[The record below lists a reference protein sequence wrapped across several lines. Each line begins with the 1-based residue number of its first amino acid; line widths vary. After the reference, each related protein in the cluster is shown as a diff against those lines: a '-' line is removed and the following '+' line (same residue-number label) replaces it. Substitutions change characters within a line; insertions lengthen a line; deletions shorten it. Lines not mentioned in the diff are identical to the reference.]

1 MNEIK
6 KLAGQTVIYGL
17 GSILPR
23 VLNYL
28 VLTTLYTSLFGKD
41 PYGILSEL
49 YAWLVIV
56 LVVIEFGM
64 ESGYFRFAGMGE
76 DRKKVFSHTI
86 GFVGMMAI
94 VWMIMVYLFI
104 NPISGFIHYEDNR
117 NYIIWMA
124 WIVAIDSIAMIPFA
138 QLRQES
144 KALRFALLKLGNVLI
159 NIGLV
164 LMFLLLFPWMEN
176 RGMVIPGW
184 LYNRELGVGYVF
196 LANLI
201 TSALMLVLLLPEMRS
216 LRLVFDP
223 ALMKKLLAYSAPLV
237 IVGLAG
243 AINDAGDKVFVKMI
257 TGDQGQVGIYSANYR
272 IAVMMTLFIQMFR
285 YAFEPFLFAVSGDR
299 KAPETYARV
308 MKYFVITGLL
318 VFLLTTLYIDF
329 FKVILLRKTEFWEGL
344 NVVPIVLMANLFL
357 GIYYNLSVWYKVRD
371 LTRYAAIMATIGALV
386 TIVLNWTLVPRIGY
400 MGSAWATLACYS
412 VMMLISWLWG
422 RKVYPIPYE
431 TKRIGLWMV
440 FAVILYL
447 ISFFFRMDNLWV
459 RLIMDTGLLLVFILL
474 VGYSERAMLT
484 PLLKGVRE
492 RFRR

>member
-28 VLTTLYTSLFGKD
+28 VLTTFYTSLFGKD

-64 ESGYFRFAGMGE
+64 ESGYFRFAGTGE

-86 GFVGMMAI
+86 GFVTLMALLWI
-94 VWMIMVYLFI
+94 ILVYLFI
-104 NPISGFIHYEDNR
+104 NPVAGFIHYEDNQ

-138 QLRQES
+138 QLRQEG
-144 KALRFALLKLGNVLI
+144 KALRFAILKICNVLI

-164 LMFLLLFPWMEN
+164 LVFLVLFPWMVS
-176 RGMVIPGW
+176 RGATVPSW
-184 LYNRELGVGYVF
+184 LYDRELGVGYVF

-201 TSALMLVLLLPEMRS
+201 TSAVMLILLLPEMRS
-216 LRLVFDP
+216 LRFVFDR
-223 ALMKKLLAYSAPLV
+223 ALMARLLAYSAPLV

-243 AINDAGDKVFVKMI
+243 AINDAGDKVFLKMI

-285 YAFEPFLFAVSGDR
+285 YAFEPFLFSVSGDR

-318 VFLLTTLYIDF
+318 VFLATTLYIDF

-344 NVVPIVLMANLFL
+344 AVVPIVLMANLFL

-371 LTRYAAIMATIGALV
+371 LTRYAAIMASIGALV
-386 TIVLNWTLVPRIGY
+386 TIALNWALVPAIGY
-400 MGSAWATLACYS
+400 MGSAWVTLACYS

-422 RKVYPIPYE
+422 RRVYPIPYE
-431 TKRIGLWMV
+431 IKRMTLWTLLAVGLFLVSYHLRPDILMIRLAINTFLF
-440 FAVILYL
+440 FAFVAI
-447 ISFFFRMDNLWV
+447 
-459 RLIMDTGLLLVFILL
+459 
-474 VGYSERAMLT
+474 VGYNEKALLT
-484 PLLKGVRE
+484 PLLKGLKA
-492 RFRR
+492 RFSK

>member
-1 MNEIK
+1 
-6 KLAGQTVIYGL
+6 
-17 GSILPR
+17 
-23 VLNYL
+23 
-28 VLTTLYTSLFGKD
+28 
-41 PYGILSEL
+41 
-49 YAWLVIV
+49 
-56 LVVIEFGM
+56 
-64 ESGYFRFAGMGE
+64 
-76 DRKKVFSHTI
+76 
-86 GFVGMMAI
+86 
-94 VWMIMVYLFI
+94 
-104 NPISGFIHYEDNR
+104 
-117 NYIIWMA
+117 
-124 WIVAIDSIAMIPFA
+124 
-138 QLRQES
+138 
-144 KALRFALLKLGNVLI
+144 
-159 NIGLV
+159 
-164 LMFLLLFPWMEN
+164 
-176 RGMVIPGW
+176 
-184 LYNRELGVGYVF
+184 
-196 LANLI
+196 
-201 TSALMLVLLLPEMRS
+201 
-216 LRLVFDP
+216 
-223 ALMKKLLAYSAPLV
+223 
-237 IVGLAG
+237 
-243 AINDAGDKVFVKMI
+243 I

-318 VFLLTTLYIDF
+318 VFLLTKLYIDF

-459 RLIMDTGLLLVFILL
+459 RLIMNTGLLLVFILL

-484 PLLKGVRE
+484 PLLKECENGSGGNYIIEKPFYNVLYSSLFFFTLLYRLTGIALQHE
-492 RFRR
+492 SKHCQPLQTRVTLLQHRIIGRNGSTGQFG